1 MLAQLGIT
9 REELSVRAGQF
20 RQYFES
26 LSATDRVAAL
36 TAQAG
41 LSAASLVN
49 RASSPSPSAASRF
62 KFPSPLT
69 SVSSSARLGQDS
81 TGASASSSSQD
92 ASEDGETDPA
102 VKTEPVDSVPLG
114 RHMDTMEAIIE
125 AQRLAKEMKKVKKEA
140 IDVSR
145 RVVIVPDSELT
156 PTQDDRVTSL
166 MTPQQS
172 KYYREH
178 TMKQTMVSSRLS
190 LARSSLIVGRV

>member
-41 LSAASLVN
+41 LSAASLAN

-62 KFPSPLT
+62 NFPSPLA
-69 SVSSSARLGQDS
+69 SISSSARLGQHS
-81 TGASASSSSQD
+81 TGASVPSSSQD
-92 ASEDGETDPA
+92 ASEGETDPA
-102 VKTEPVDSVPLG
+102 VKTEPMDSLPLG

-125 AQRLAKEMKKVKKEA
+125 AQRLAREMKKVKKEGT
-140 IDVSR
+140 DVSR
-145 RVVIVPDSELT
+145 RVVIVRDSELT
-156 PTQDDRVTSL
+156 PAQDGRVTPS

-178 TMKQTMVSSRLS
+178 TMKQTMVSSLS
-190 LARSSLIVGRV
+190 LPRPVIAD